1 MTISK
6 TNWTLIITIL
16 ITVGN
21 AVVPF
26 MPVSVQATV
35 TTILLAL
42 ATIFHVDDVKQAVA
56 SATAQKPQS

>member
-1 MTISK
+1 MNISK

-21 AVVPF
+21 AIVPF
-26 MPVSVQATV
+26 MPVAAQATV

-56 SATAQKPQS
+56 SASAKPQS

>member
-1 MTISK
+1 MSISK

-16 ITVGN
+16 ITIGN

-26 MPVSVQATV
+26 MPVGVQATV

-42 ATIFHVDDVKQAVA
+42 ATIFHVDDVNKAVA
-56 SATAQKPQS
+56 AAKAPQQ